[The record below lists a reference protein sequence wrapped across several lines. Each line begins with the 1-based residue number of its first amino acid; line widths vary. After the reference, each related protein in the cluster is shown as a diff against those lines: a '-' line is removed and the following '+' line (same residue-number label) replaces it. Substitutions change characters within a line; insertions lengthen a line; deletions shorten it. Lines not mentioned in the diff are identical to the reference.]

1 MATTTRSIV
10 SSALV
15 GDDSG
20 AIPGR
25 CYSRLW
31 AAFLLRVILWVDMT
45 HRMYLLKRYGK
56 YSAS

>member
-1 MATTTRSIV
+1 LAISFRSGLKALFISYFIDILLQECRITLTTRSIV

-25 CYSRLW
+25 CY
-31 AAFLLRVILWVDMT
+31 
-45 HRMYLLKRYGK
+45 
-56 YSAS
+56 